1 MNKQQAMSYGVTE
14 NAYRMFQEHY
24 NRDVN
29 KRSQEIAQRHV
40 DGETAYAL
48 GLTRE
53 AIASMIALID
63 DVPTLQRML
72 TSVNRIYS
80 DYIYKQQHKSAE
92 NNQETTPNTPETT
105 GTTETGAG
113 GVAGCP

>member
-80 DYIYKQQHKSAE
+80 DYIYKQQHKLESNPDSTQ
-92 NNQETTPNTPETT
+92 NNPETT
-105 GTTETGAG
+105 SPTEPGAG
-113 GVAGCP
+113 GAADCR